1 MMEGTVHDVRY
12 STSQRSAPHAAFG
25 ASEDLTFGKLPFG
38 KLSLGK
44 LPLGKYLTPSTLQY
58 STNLH
63 DFKTNSYF
71 RKDYEE
77 LPQLIKDDVSIH
89 FAEEYKDV
97 YNIAFSDSTS
107 SRQTG

>member
-1 MMEGTVHDVRY
+1 M
-12 STSQRSAPHAAFG
+12 Q
-25 ASEDLTFGKLPFG
+25 FG

-44 LPLGKYLTPSTLQY
+44 LPLGKYFTPSTPSTLQY

-107 SRQTG
+107 SRETG